1 MDPLTLYRSARQAM
15 EQGRPACMVTI
26 VKTRGSTPRSAGS
39 KMLVYRDGTCLGT
52 IGGGCGEAEARQ
64 QALRAL
70 DTGQPLYHVINLTSD
85 IAAGEGMACGGY
97 MELFIEPIRTEQPGT
112 SSTR

>member
-1 MDPLTLYRSARQAM
+1 MDPLTLYRSARQAL

-70 DTGQPLYHVINLTSD
+70 DIGQPFYYTISLTSD
-85 IAAGEGMACGGY
+85 VVASEGMACGGY
-97 MELFIEPIRTEQPGT
+97 MELFLEPILSDP
-112 SSTR
+112 SV